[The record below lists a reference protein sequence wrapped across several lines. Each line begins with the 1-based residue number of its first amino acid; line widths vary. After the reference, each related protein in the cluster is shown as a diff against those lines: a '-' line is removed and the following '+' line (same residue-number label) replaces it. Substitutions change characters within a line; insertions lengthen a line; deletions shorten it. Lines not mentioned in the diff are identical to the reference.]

1 MLLYFHDFELSF
13 VLLLFHV
20 SRFYLSRA
28 RFPISCRYCVHK
40 TQEARA
46 FGGGRSC
53 LEGLPKLLRSKSAL
67 PEQEPDPVLNGDAH
81 HPGLASEEPVLRIK
95 DTSHAELLC
104 NMKPQRLAIDDEQ
117 ARLVSLDPEFQ
128 ESLVKGSS
136 ENISLAEAKSAQGSM
151 EATDDFEHAKGR
163 VSRISATSGVEDEK
177 GGGVQ
182 VAARDQQTNAVRHR
196 LRLRLGAVSGKKLI
210 TAKSLHNAIEALG
223 LTTYTEEHCNDLV
236 NQLADYIDLKFVA
249 KDKDAQFARSNS
261 PGSHTGGIF
270 WENERNF
277 GRPVWNWPKE
287 AEFSRSASREIQT
300 NDLPAKANANVVPIQ
315 ALMDLFLARDSDLHK
330 KIFGP
335 FNRTQF
341 QAMKEILL
349 AGDTNRLVAELTF
362 VRINDL
368 AAPPESINPLMY
380 IEPFVS
386 FLIIANGIMIG
397 FQTDRRWENWSG
409 WPYIEGVLAFFLL
422 LESSLRF
429 YLSGPREFACGPDW
443 LWNWFDF
450 FLMLT
455 GVTDVVIQAI
465 GDLDQNMGTS
475 SLLRFC
481 RLIRLV
487 RVVKVFRL
495 KCMKELRLMVKG
507 LVAGLRT
514 LLLAFALLFT
524 VLYVI
529 SGFATMTIGRDE
541 RTAAMG
547 LDDLFADLPQSMFTA
562 FRCYSGECMSAR
574 GEPIQVLLAE
584 NFGFVFV
591 FCYVVTYMLVAL
603 GIFNVILAVYVDIT
617 MRAAKE
623 TEAVTSEQHARESI
637 RIARTTREL
646 LKKFAQAYRLYQDSD
661 EPDRQKFKID
671 SQNTVAYTDEDIN
684 DIAFSK
690 ELFLLVIQDR
700 NVQALMDDLDLPPDR
715 ANLFEV
721 IDADGSGTMDVTE
734 LVQGMLKIRGD
745 VKKSDTVATLLATKA
760 LQEMVSEMRN
770 TLSELE
776 SRMIQNFPAS
786 AKVSPIAQLR
796 NARRMSGNPTLSCL
810 PAFHTM
816 IVCSH
821 ALLLQARIGRKG
833 TDEHLNGVKLVLWLF
848 AVSLRWTLEGM
859 IDVSSDALTEA
870 HADTAADDPTL
881 SAHLE
886 MLQRIKAES
895 PGWRPATDSH
905 TFSSEGVG
913 STGMYEKAVEQEATI
928 NNAWRAE
935 ATDPAAQKSVRH
947 RLQVRLNILSS
958 QQLISGKNLHDAVTS
973 LGLTT
978 YTVED
983 MNDLVNAMAAFIN
996 LRFVK
1001 KEDSQLSQLTRGRST
1016 NSMFSTQ
1023 EHENLGKAV
1032 WQWPSM
1038 EKGTQTET
1046 TTGEHRIF
1054 DFNVVPAKALMDIFL
1069 RKDAEIQRRIFPA
1082 RSIKQF
1088 QAMREILLAGDTNKL
1103 VAELTFV
1110 RINDLAAPPEA
1121 VDALF
1126 YIEPVVCMLILV
1138 NGILIG
1144 FQTDPRF
1151 EHWPGWP
1158 YVELAFAIL
1167 LVLECCMRVWLS
1179 GGLRGFFC
1187 SSERLWNLFDLFLVC
1202 TAVTD
1207 VSFQLT
1213 MQENSDM
1220 FGASLLRFCRL
1231 IRLVRVVKVFRL
1243 NYMKELRLMVKGL
1256 VGGIRTLLL
1265 AFALLFAVLYVIAG
1279 FATMTIGRDS
1289 RTPGD
1294 LQGHFENIP
1303 QSMFTSFRC
1312 FSGECFADTGAPI
1325 ASVMSSVFGWPF
1337 VLSYVLS
1344 YMLVSMGIFNVILAV
1359 YVDITMR
1366 AAKETEATTAEQY
1379 S

>member
-1 MLLYFHDFELSF
+1 MFGLLKPPQQGPPLGKAQAPMAAHCQSAFAEFLDASWSAFRKQMLQAYEDSQPAAHLTPDSIGRKIRSLEQEL
-13 VLLLFHV
+13 
-20 SRFYLSRA
+20 
-28 RFPISCRYCVHK
+28 
-40 TQEARA
+40 QE
-46 FGGGRSC
+46 
-53 LEGLPKLLRSKSAL
+53 LRSAHY
-67 PEQEPDPVLNGDAH
+67 EEPDPVLNGDAH

-341 QAMKEILL
+341 QGVVLMRQAVCNSFGVDTDWALASFDTEFCLVERLQVYGHQFEENNKVFELVHKEVAEGYMESIPGGCSEDDRLIGNSKASGASPAAKFEERAEVLRETPEPRAEDCWVLFSMDVKSARKFLRTAPEVVGFAVFHILNQFFVYLVNHFGTKWSAYWWSRCWVRFSAWDATTNLDAACLSSIRILKHFVSQTSCGWANSKEILNGFADAWAGRCLGGIGGWFHAASGTRRWFHLGLNREDIPEEWMSPQRMQAGIGSTELMAQLALMIAWAKVCSLPCAHRAVLRQYSDNMGVAMKEILL

-786 AKVSPIAQLR
+786 AKVA
-796 NARRMSGNPTLSCL
+796 
-810 PAFHTM
+810 
-816 IVCSH
+816 
-821 ALLLQARIGRKG
+821 
-833 TDEHLNGVKLVLWLF
+833 
-848 AVSLRWTLEGM
+848 
-859 IDVSSDALTEA
+859 
-870 HADTAADDPTL
+870 
-881 SAHLE
+881 
-886 MLQRIKAES
+886 
-895 PGWRPATDSH
+895 
-905 TFSSEGVG
+905 
-913 STGMYEKAVEQEATI
+913 
-928 NNAWRAE
+928 
-935 ATDPAAQKSVRH
+935 
-947 RLQVRLNILSS
+947 
-958 QQLISGKNLHDAVTS
+958 
-973 LGLTT
+973 
-978 YTVED
+978 
-983 MNDLVNAMAAFIN
+983 
-996 LRFVK
+996 
-1001 KEDSQLSQLTRGRST
+1001 
-1016 NSMFSTQ
+1016 
-1023 EHENLGKAV
+1023 
-1032 WQWPSM
+1032 
-1038 EKGTQTET
+1038 
-1046 TTGEHRIF
+1046 
-1054 DFNVVPAKALMDIFL
+1054 
-1069 RKDAEIQRRIFPA
+1069 
-1082 RSIKQF
+1082 
-1088 QAMREILLAGDTNKL
+1088 
-1103 VAELTFV
+1103 
-1110 RINDLAAPPEA
+1110 
-1121 VDALF
+1121 
-1126 YIEPVVCMLILV
+1126 
-1138 NGILIG
+1138 
-1144 FQTDPRF
+1144 
-1151 EHWPGWP
+1151 
-1158 YVELAFAIL
+1158 
-1167 LVLECCMRVWLS
+1167 
-1179 GGLRGFFC
+1179 
-1187 SSERLWNLFDLFLVC
+1187 
-1202 TAVTD
+1202 
-1207 VSFQLT
+1207 
-1213 MQENSDM
+1213 
-1220 FGASLLRFCRL
+1220 
-1231 IRLVRVVKVFRL
+1231 
-1243 NYMKELRLMVKGL
+1243 
-1256 VGGIRTLLL
+1256 
-1265 AFALLFAVLYVIAG
+1265 
-1279 FATMTIGRDS
+1279 
-1289 RTPGD
+1289 
-1294 LQGHFENIP
+1294 
-1303 QSMFTSFRC
+1303 
-1312 FSGECFADTGAPI
+1312 
-1325 ASVMSSVFGWPF
+1325 
-1337 VLSYVLS
+1337 
-1344 YMLVSMGIFNVILAV
+1344 
-1359 YVDITMR
+1359 
-1366 AAKETEATTAEQY
+1366 
-1379 S
+1379 

>member
-1 MLLYFHDFELSF
+1 MVEKS
-13 VLLLFHV
+13 
-20 SRFYLSRA
+20 S
-28 RFPISCRYCVHK
+28 
-40 TQEARA
+40 
-46 FGGGRSC
+46 
-53 LEGLPKLLRSKSAL
+53 SK
-67 PEQEPDPVLNGDAH
+67 
-81 HPGLASEEPVLRIK
+81 
-95 DTSHAELLC
+95 
-104 NMKPQRLAIDDEQ
+104 
-117 ARLVSLDPEFQ
+117 
-128 ESLVKGSS
+128 
-136 ENISLAEAKSAQGSM
+136 
-151 EATDDFEHAKGR
+151 
-163 VSRISATSGVEDEK
+163 
-177 GGGVQ
+177 
-182 VAARDQQTNAVRHR
+182 
-196 LRLRLGAVSGKKLI
+196 
-210 TAKSLHNAIEALG
+210 
-223 LTTYTEEHCNDLV
+223 
-236 NQLADYIDLKFVA
+236 
-249 KDKDAQFARSNS
+249 
-261 PGSHTGGIF
+261 
-270 WENERNF
+270 
-277 GRPVWNWPKE
+277 
-287 AEFSRSASREIQT
+287 
-300 NDLPAKANANVVPIQ
+300 
-315 ALMDLFLARDSDLHK
+315 
-330 KIFGP
+330 
-335 FNRTQF
+335 
-341 QAMKEILL
+341 
-349 AGDTNRLVAELTF
+349 
-362 VRINDL
+362 
-368 AAPPESINPLMY
+368 
-380 IEPFVS
+380 EPFAEV
-386 FLIIANGIMIG
+386 LDAAWQG
-397 FQTDRRWENWSG
+397 FRH
-409 WPYIEGVLAFFLL
+409 
-422 LESSLRF
+422 
-429 YLSGPREFACGPDW
+429 
-443 LWNWFDF
+443 
-450 FLMLT
+450 
-455 GVTDVVIQAI
+455 
-465 GDLDQNMGTS
+465 
-475 SLLRFC
+475 
-481 RLIRLV
+481 
-487 RVVKVFRL
+487 
-495 KCMKELRLMVKG
+495 
-507 LVAGLRT
+507 T
-514 LLLAFALLFT
+514 LL
-524 VLYVI
+524 
-529 SGFATMTIGRDE
+529 
-541 RTAAMG
+541 
-547 LDDLFADLPQSMFTA
+547 
-562 FRCYSGECMSAR
+562 
-574 GEPIQVLLAE
+574 
-584 NFGFVFV
+584 
-591 FCYVVTYMLVAL
+591 
-603 GIFNVILAVYVDIT
+603 
-617 MRAAKE
+617 
-623 TEAVTSEQHARESI
+623 
-637 RIARTTREL
+637 
-646 LKKFAQAYRLYQDSD
+646 
-661 EPDRQKFKID
+661 
-671 SQNTVAYTDEDIN
+671 
-684 DIAFSK
+684 
-690 ELFLLVIQDR
+690 
-700 NVQALMDDLDLPPDR
+700 
-715 ANLFEV
+715 
-721 IDADGSGTMDVTE
+721 
-734 LVQGMLKIRGD
+734 
-745 VKKSDTVATLLATKA
+745 
-760 LQEMVSEMRN
+760 
-770 TLSELE
+770 
-776 SRMIQNFPAS
+776 
-786 AKVSPIAQLR
+786 
-796 NARRMSGNPTLSCL
+796 
-810 PAFHTM
+810 
-816 IVCSH
+816 
-821 ALLLQARIGRKG
+821 
-833 TDEHLNGVKLVLWLF
+833 
-848 AVSLRWTLEGM
+848 
-859 IDVSSDALTEA
+859 EA

-1379 S
+1379 SRESIRIARTTRELLKKFAEAYRLFHDSHEVGRLNLATTSSTEDIHDNIAITKELFLLVIQDQSVQKLMNDLDLPSDRANLFEVIDADGSGTLHVTELVQGLLKIRGELTKSDTVATLLTAQAIQGMLADLKSEQARFREVVLQSMAKLRFASVQRGGHQAYPHDDPKVIETYASSDAPFEEAPGNHGLDNVRSRKPPALSPTPEGAIPRFQAAEADVLETPMSAVSIGVRCRDI

>member
-1 MLLYFHDFELSF
+1 VVDPPPPCAAMVE
-13 VLLLFHV
+13 
-20 SRFYLSRA
+20 
-28 RFPISCRYCVHK
+28 
-40 TQEARA
+40 
-46 FGGGRSC
+46 
-53 LEGLPKLLRSKSAL
+53 KS
-67 PEQEPDPVLNGDAH
+67 
-81 HPGLASEEPVLRIK
+81 S
-95 DTSHAELLC
+95 
-104 NMKPQRLAIDDEQ
+104 
-117 ARLVSLDPEFQ
+117 
-128 ESLVKGSS
+128 
-136 ENISLAEAKSAQGSM
+136 
-151 EATDDFEHAKGR
+151 
-163 VSRISATSGVEDEK
+163 
-177 GGGVQ
+177 
-182 VAARDQQTNAVRHR
+182 
-196 LRLRLGAVSGKKLI
+196 
-210 TAKSLHNAIEALG
+210 
-223 LTTYTEEHCNDLV
+223 
-236 NQLADYIDLKFVA
+236 
-249 KDKDAQFARSNS
+249 
-261 PGSHTGGIF
+261 
-270 WENERNF
+270 
-277 GRPVWNWPKE
+277 PKE
-287 AEFSRSASREIQT
+287 PFAEVL
-300 NDLPAKANANVVPIQ
+300 D
-315 ALMDLFLARDSDLHK
+315 
-330 KIFGP
+330 
-335 FNRTQF
+335 
-341 QAMKEILL
+341 
-349 AGDTNRLVAELTF
+349 
-362 VRINDL
+362 
-368 AAPPESINPLMY
+368 AAWQ
-380 IEPFVS
+380 
-386 FLIIANGIMIG
+386 G
-397 FQTDRRWENWSG
+397 FRH
-409 WPYIEGVLAFFLL
+409 
-422 LESSLRF
+422 
-429 YLSGPREFACGPDW
+429 
-443 LWNWFDF
+443 
-450 FLMLT
+450 
-455 GVTDVVIQAI
+455 
-465 GDLDQNMGTS
+465 
-475 SLLRFC
+475 
-481 RLIRLV
+481 
-487 RVVKVFRL
+487 
-495 KCMKELRLMVKG
+495 
-507 LVAGLRT
+507 T
-514 LLLAFALLFT
+514 LL
-524 VLYVI
+524 
-529 SGFATMTIGRDE
+529 
-541 RTAAMG
+541 
-547 LDDLFADLPQSMFTA
+547 
-562 FRCYSGECMSAR
+562 
-574 GEPIQVLLAE
+574 
-584 NFGFVFV
+584 
-591 FCYVVTYMLVAL
+591 
-603 GIFNVILAVYVDIT
+603 
-617 MRAAKE
+617 
-623 TEAVTSEQHARESI
+623 
-637 RIARTTREL
+637 
-646 LKKFAQAYRLYQDSD
+646 
-661 EPDRQKFKID
+661 
-671 SQNTVAYTDEDIN
+671 
-684 DIAFSK
+684 
-690 ELFLLVIQDR
+690 
-700 NVQALMDDLDLPPDR
+700 
-715 ANLFEV
+715 
-721 IDADGSGTMDVTE
+721 
-734 LVQGMLKIRGD
+734 
-745 VKKSDTVATLLATKA
+745 
-760 LQEMVSEMRN
+760 
-770 TLSELE
+770 
-776 SRMIQNFPAS
+776 
-786 AKVSPIAQLR
+786 
-796 NARRMSGNPTLSCL
+796 
-810 PAFHTM
+810 
-816 IVCSH
+816 
-821 ALLLQARIGRKG
+821 
-833 TDEHLNGVKLVLWLF
+833 
-848 AVSLRWTLEGM
+848 
-859 IDVSSDALTEA
+859 EA

-886 MLQRIKAES
+886 LLQRIKAES

-905 TFSSEGVG
+905 TFSSEGVEQ
-913 STGMYEKAVEQEATI
+913 SPGMKALEQEAAVNTP
-928 NNAWRAE
+928 WSAE

-1001 KEDSQLSQLTRGRST
+1001 QQDSQLTRGRST

-1038 EKGTQTET
+1038 EKGTQSET
-1046 TTGEHRIF
+1046 TMGEHRI

-1158 YVELAFAIL
+1158 YVELAFAVL

-1325 ASVMSSVFGWPF
+1325 ASVMSAVFGWPF

-1379 S
+1379 SRESIRIARTTRELLKKFAEAYRLFHDSQEVGRLNLATSSFTEDIHDNIAITKELFLLVIQDQSVQKLMNDLDLPSDRANLFEVIDADGSGTLHVTELVQGLLKIRGELTKSDTVATLLTAQAIQGMLADLKSEQARFREVVLQSMATLRFASVQRGGHQAYPHDDPKVIETYACSEAPSEEAHALGNHGLANVRSRKPPALSPTPEGAIPRFQAAEADMLVTPMSAVSIGVRCRDI